1 MVRWLLLVL
10 ILAGMLVAP
19 IWLKRSYGDK
29 DKGRAGT
36 DAAISKPAPVPA
48 AVGAAPVKGP
58 RQIGYGLTFALRP
71 SSDKIALGVASVSCD
86 GEPKPSDKR
95 DKDACNPLQGDTSCN
110 FLLPMLCLKPGAFV
124 NPAPP
129 GANPVGSWISSTL
142 SATAPVMGA
151 ILESQETADARHEKD
166 LGAGYRMAGRYA
178 GGDGMALRGRP
189 GQGLGVSGAT
199 RYWVATKGELGNR
212 WGTARLDAL
221 AAQQL
226 CST

>member
-1 MVRWLLLVL
+1 MARWVLLVL
-10 ILAGMLVAP
+10 ILVGMLVVP

-29 DKGRAGT
+29 YKGRAGT
-36 DAAISKPAPVPA
+36 GAAISKPAPVPA
-48 AVGAAPVKGP
+48 AVGAASVKGP

-71 SSDKIALGVASVSCD
+71 SSDNIALDVASVSCN
-86 GEPKPSDKR
+86 GEPRPSDKP
-95 DKDACNPLQGDTSCN
+95 DKPDKGACNPLQGDTSCN
-110 FLLPMLCLKPGAFV
+110 VVLPVLCLKPGAFV

-151 ILESQETADARHEKD
+151 ILESQETADARCEKE

-178 GGDGMALRGRP
+178 GGDGPALRRRP
-189 GQGLGVSGAT
+189 GQVLGVSGAT

-212 WGTARLDAL
+212 WGSA
-221 AAQQL
+221 
-226 CST
+226 S